1 MPATREQVLQA
12 LRKIEDPDR
21 GKDIVRLDMVKN
33 LTVEDRHVSFTLV
46 LKEPDTPFANQV
58 EEACTRV
65 LHEEV
70 HRDLDV
76 EIEMDSEMIS
86 LGDDLSVSGGGE
98 EEKREQ
104 PLRGVQNTIAIA
116 SGKGGVGKSTVAA
129 NLAVALAE
137 DGYSVGLVDTDIYG
151 PSVPRMFGMEG
162 RKPRVNSERQ
172 IVPLEAHGVKILSM
186 GFMVD
191 PEKAVIWR
199 GPMVSNAVKQFLGD
213 VAWGELEYLIL
224 DLPPGTGDIQLTIV
238 QTIPLTGAV
247 IVSTPQPVAL
257 SDARKGVAMF
267 EKVDVPTLGMVEN
280 MAYFTPPDLPDRK
293 YDLFGRGGAQNL
305 AQELNVPFLGEVPI
319 EQVVRETSDDGTPVV
334 KAAAQ
339 SASAQAFRRIA
350 ERTVDQVTLRNAEGD
365 PTQKTEILYR

>member
-1 MPATREQVLQA
+1 MPTTREHVLQA
-12 LRKIEDPDR
+12 LRKVEDPDR

-33 LTVEDRHVSFTLV
+33 LKVEDGRASFTLV
-46 LKEPDTPFANQV
+46 LKEPGTPFAKQAQ
-58 EEACTRV
+58 EACTRV

-70 HRDLDV
+70 SRHLDV
-76 EIEMDSEMIS
+76 QIEMDSEMIS
-86 LGDDLSVSGGGE
+86 LGDDLSVSGGDGE
-98 EEKREQ
+98 KEAQ
-104 PLRGVQNTIAIA
+104 ILAGVQNTVAVA

-129 NLAVALAE
+129 NLAVALADE
-137 DGYSVGLVDTDIYG
+137 GYSVGLVDTDIYG

-267 EKVDVPTLGMVEN
+267 EKVDVPAIGMIEN

-293 YDLFGRGGAQNL
+293 YDLFGRGGAKKL
-305 AQELNVPFLGEVPI
+305 AGELNVPFLGEVPI
-319 EQVVRETSDDGTPVV
+319 EQVVRETGDEGTPVV
-334 KAAAQ
+334 KAAPESG
-339 SASAQAFRRIA
+339 SARAFRQISG
-350 ERTVDQVTLRNAEGD
+350 RTVEQVALRNAEHD